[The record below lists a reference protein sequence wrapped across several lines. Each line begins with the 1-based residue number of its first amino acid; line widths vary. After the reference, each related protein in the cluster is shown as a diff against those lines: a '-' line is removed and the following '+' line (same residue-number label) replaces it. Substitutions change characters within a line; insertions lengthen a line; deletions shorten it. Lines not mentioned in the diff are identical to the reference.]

1 METLKGGTLMGNKN
15 YTKFSE
21 NSNNDKHVVSP
32 ELEQTVLNAGGEVMR
47 VDQNNVVVEGVNEI
61 PEDVN
66 ILDEVILPGDA
77 KLIGVVKPAKLNVR
91 KQPTKDSEVLE
102 VITKNSEVEI
112 DLSDNE
118 DTIFYKVRT
127 KSGVEGYCMTEFIN
141 IK

>member
-1 METLKGGTLMGNKN
+1 MGNKN